1 MGLFVPSNYIIKNI
15 LSQITQTAILSYS
28 EKLEKVKYSYKH
40 LVFTLSNKLCNIA
53 FDNPFRCNHTN
64 YIFLFNSNF
73 ICRGLP
79 SFTCISHN
87 LK

>member
-64 YIFLFNSNF
+64 YIFLLTQTLYVEDCLVLHVYP
-73 ICRGLP
+73 I
-79 SFTCISHN
+79 I
-87 LK
+87 